1 MSESRGIEAGTSAR
15 PAAAKVGAGR
25 LFLHELG
32 AQQKLFWRA
41 REAAFFTFFL
51 PVIFFLIFGSVYG
64 DTTIKEE
71 GGIKGSWFQIG
82 RAHV

>member
-1 MSESRGIEAGTSAR
+1 MSETQPVEASAPVR
-15 PAAAKVGAGR
+15 PAAAQVGAGR
-25 LFLHELG
+25 LFLHELR

-64 DTTIKEE
+64 DRIIKNE
-71 GGIKGSWFQIG
+71 GAS
-82 RAHV
+82 RARRSSRPG